1 MYRYLLL
8 FLIAILMAGAQHNEY
23 GFPQNDFISP
33 LEKGTPL
40 ILAGTFGELRSNH
53 FHGGLDLKTKGQ
65 VGMKLRAVADGYIS
79 RIKVSSYGYGTV
91 LYIDHPNGY
100 TSVYAHLQGFNDKIE
115 KFVKTIQTE
124 KESWAI
130 EVYLGKN
137 EIKVEQGEF
146 VAVSGNTG
154 ASRAPHL
161 HFEIRNSKTQIPV
174 DPLLC
179 GYEIEDKTRPR
190 IYRVQ
195 IHPYGQKSMAR
206 VVYTNGRNY
215 TRVSKPIVARVS
227 GNNGQNKLYPIKE
240 VQGQGKIGFSISS
253 YDFHDGSYNK
263 LGVPIIEMKVDG
275 KMYFKQDIVEVP
287 FSKTRYL
294 NALIDYEAKKRQGR
308 YYYRSHIIAGNKLS
322 IYPVNNNDGFLIL
335 NDTTLHHIEFSLK
348 DRMGNMSTLSFN
360 VRGVTNY
367 NFNQATLSAES
378 QQHVPYNEKSK
389 FETDE
394 LRLGFPANG
403 FYENFELQYK
413 DEGMSSYGISHTHNI
428 HNGYTPIHKFYSVS
442 IKAHNLKPRYYDK
455 TVVCRWGRS
464 EGGHYKDGF
473 ITARSKYFGKFYLRT
488 DTIAPAISLYN
499 IYNGKNMRRNSTLL
513 VKIGDNLT
521 GIDNYKTY
529 INGKFIVMSY
539 DYKSGFL
546 RYRFE
551 EPPNGNEHFFEIIVK
566 DKVGNQS
573 RKEVKFIR

>member
-1 MYRYLLL
+1 MYRYLLFIL
-8 FLIAILMAGAQHNEY
+8 VSILIAGAQHDEY

-33 LEKGTPL
+33 LEEGTPS

-53 FHGGLDLKTKGQ
+53 FHAGLDLKTNGQ
-65 VGMKLRAVADGYIS
+65 VGMKLRSVADGYVS

-100 TSVYAHLQGFNDKIE
+100 TSVYAHLQGFNERIE
-115 KFVKTIQTE
+115 KFVKAIQTE

-137 EIKVEQGEF
+137 EVKVKQGEF
-146 VAVSGNTG
+146 VAISGNSG

-161 HFEIRNSKTQIPV
+161 HFEIRDSKTQIPI

-179 GYEIEDKTRPR
+179 GFKIKDKINPR

-195 IHPYGQKSMAR
+195 IHPYGKKSMAR
-206 VVYTNGRNY
+206 VVYTNGRNT
-215 TRVSKPIVARVS
+215 TRVSTPITAKVAES
-227 GNNGQNKLYPIKE
+227 GGKYKLHAIKE
-240 VQGQGKIGFSISS
+240 VLGQGKIGFSISS
-253 YDFHDGSYNK
+253 YDFHDGSFNK

-275 KMYFKQDIVEVP
+275 EPYFSQDIVEVP

-308 YYYRSHIIAGNKLS
+308 YYYRNHIIPGNKLS
-322 IYPVNNNDGFLIL
+322 IYPVKTNDGFMIL
-335 NDTTLHHIEFSLK
+335 NDTSLHNVEFTLQ
-348 DRMGNMSTLSFN
+348 DRNGNTTTLAFQ
-360 VRGVTNY
+360 VRGVTGY
-367 NFNQATLSAES
+367 NFSQATLSAES
-378 QQHVPYNEKSK
+378 KKQIPFNEKSSYENEEVK
-389 FETDE
+389 IN
-394 LRLGFPANG
+394 FPANC
-403 FYENFELQYK
+403 FYEDFDFQYK

-428 HNGYTPIHKFYSVS
+428 HNDYTPIHKFFTVT
-442 IKAHNLKPRYYDK
+442 IKAHNLKPRYYNK

-464 EGGHYKDGF
+464 EGGYYKDGF

-488 DTIAPAISLYN
+488 DTIKPAISLYN
-499 IYNGKNMRRNSTLL
+499 IYNGKNMSRYSTLL
-513 VKIGDNLT
+513 VKIGDNLA

-529 INGKFIVMSY
+529 IDDKFIVMSY

-551 EPPNGNEHFFEIIVK
+551 EKPDGNEHIFKIIVK
-566 DKVGNQS
+566 DKVGNES
-573 RKEVKFIR
+573 KKEVKFIR

>member
-1 MYRYLLL
+1 MYRYLIFILL
-8 FLIAILMAGAQHNEY
+8 SIFIAGAQHDEY

-53 FHGGLDLKTKGQ
+53 FHAGLDLKTNGQ
-65 VGMKLRAVADGYIS
+65 VGMKLHAVADGYIS

-91 LYIDHPNGY
+91 LYINHPNGY
-100 TSVYAHLQGFNDKIE
+100 TSVYAHLQGFNDRIE
-115 KFVKTIQTE
+115 KFVKAIQTE
-124 KESWAI
+124 KESWAL

-137 EIKVEQGEF
+137 ELKVEQGEF
-146 VAVSGNTG
+146 VAISGNTG

-161 HFEIRNSKTQIPV
+161 HFEIRDSKTQIPI

-179 GYEIEDKTRPR
+179 GYKIEDNINPR

-195 IHPYGQKSMAR
+195 IHPYGYRSMAR
-206 VVYTNGRNY
+206 VVYTNGRNT
-215 TRVSKPIVARVS
+215 TRVSTPIAARVS
-227 GNNGQNKLYPIKE
+227 GSNGKYRLYPISE

-253 YDFHDGSYNK
+253 YDFHNGSFNK

-275 KMYFKQDIVEVP
+275 KPYFTQDIVEVP

-308 YYYRSHIIAGNKLS
+308 YYYRNHIIPGNKLS
-322 IYPVNNNDGFLIL
+322 IYPVNNNDGFMIL
-335 NDTTLHHIEFSLK
+335 NDTSLHDVEFTLK
-348 DRMGNMSTLSFN
+348 DRNGNTSTLAFK
-360 VRGVTNY
+360 VRGVTGY
-367 NFNQATLSAES
+367 NFSESTLSAES
-378 QQHVPYNEKSK
+378 KKHIPYNEKSSYENK
-389 FETDE
+389 EVKVN
-394 LRLGFPANG
+394 FPANC
-403 FYENFELQYK
+403 FYEDFEFQYK

-428 HNGYTPIHKFYSVS
+428 HNGYTPIHKFFTVS
-442 IKAHNLKPRYYDK
+442 IKAHNLKPRYYNK

-464 EGGHYKDGF
+464 EGGYYKDGF

-488 DTIAPAISLYN
+488 DTIPPAISLYN
-499 IYNGKNMRRNSTLL
+499 IYNGKNMSRYSTLL
-513 VKIGDNLT
+513 VKIGDNLA

-529 INGKFIVMSY
+529 IDDKFIVMSY

-546 RYRFE
+546 RYPFE
-551 EPPNGNEHFFEIIVK
+551 EKPDGGEHSFKIIVK
-566 DKVGNQS
+566 DKVGNES
-573 RKEVKFIR
+573 MKELKFIR